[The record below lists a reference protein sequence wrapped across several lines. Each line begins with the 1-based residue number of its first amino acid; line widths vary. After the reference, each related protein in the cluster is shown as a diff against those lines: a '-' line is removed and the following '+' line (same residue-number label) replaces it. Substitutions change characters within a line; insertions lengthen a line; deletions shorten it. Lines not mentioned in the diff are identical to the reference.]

1 MLDIRYIDKDIDI
14 HIGMRVGINSMQC
27 FYSMIIILSSL
38 WVFVCVTIDTYILH
52 ELVCLK

>member
-1 MLDIRYIDKDIDI
+1 MLDIRYIDKDIGI